1 MIHGFIIHTP
11 EIIPDLTFINAR
23 GMIAP
28 YHSPRWIEFAAWCS
42 STNETTGDLVA
53 GSLWGR
59 GRMTKKTAFWIFLIG
74 TISSAVVFLGATYD
88 THRQVGALS
97 HVDKLSDQ
105 VVAGKR
111 AFEKYNCNDCHTILG
126 FGGYYAPD
134 LTKVVQRVGAEGVRY
149 RVKSPE
155 LAFAKSTRKMPQQN
169 LSDQEITDLVAFFS
183 WVGEINNNDWPP
195 QDSKKRLSRGEQMM
209 VAKVGVSP
217 GAAVFQTK
225 GCMNCHSLNG
235 TGGTFGP
242 ALDKVG
248 AGMSAEE
255 IEKYVR
261 NPKGVNPGSK
271 MPSQKD
277 NLSERE
283 LDEVARFLATLK

>member
-1 MIHGFIIHTP
+1 
-11 EIIPDLTFINAR
+11 
-23 GMIAP
+23 
-28 YHSPRWIEFAAWCS
+28 
-42 STNETTGDLVA
+42 
-53 GSLWGR
+53 
-59 GRMTKKTAFWIFLIG
+59 MTKKIAFWIFLLG
-74 TISSAVVFLGATYD
+74 TLSSTVVFLGLTWD
-88 THRQVGALS
+88 TQRQVTTLAN
-97 HVDKLSDQ
+97 VDKLSDQ

-134 LTKVVQRVGAEGVRY
+134 LTKVVQRVGEEGIRY

-155 LAFAKSTRKMPQQN
+155 LAFANSPRKMPNQHVT
-169 LSDQEITDLVAFFS
+169 DQEINDLVAFFR

-195 QDSKKRLSRGEQMM
+195 QDSKKRLSRGEQLM

-225 GCMNCHSLNG
+225 GCMNCHSLRG

-242 ALDKVG
+242 ALDTIG
-248 AGMSAEE
+248 AGMSAQE
-255 IEKYVR
+255 IGKYIR
-261 NPKGVNPGSK
+261 NPKSVNPNSK
-271 MPSQKD
+271 MPPQKD

-283 LDEVARFLATLK
+283 LDEVAGFLATLK

>member
-1 MIHGFIIHTP
+1 
-11 EIIPDLTFINAR
+11 
-23 GMIAP
+23 
-28 YHSPRWIEFAAWCS
+28 
-42 STNETTGDLVA
+42 
-53 GSLWGR
+53 
-59 GRMTKKTAFWIFLIG
+59 MTKKIAFWIFLIG
-74 TISSAVVFLGATYD
+74 TLSSAAVFLWATYD
-88 THRQVGALS
+88 THRQVGALAN
-97 HVDKLSDQ
+97 VDQLSDQ

-134 LTKVVQRVGAEGVRY
+134 LTKVVQRVGEEGIRY

-155 LAFAKSTRKMPQQN
+155 LAFANSPRKMPQQN
-169 LSDQEITDLVAFFS
+169 LSDREIDDLVAFFR

-225 GCMNCHSLNG
+225 GCMNCHALHG

-242 ALDKVG
+242 ALDLVG
-248 AGMSAEE
+248 RGKTIEE
-255 IEKYVR
+255 IEHYIR
-261 NPKGVNPGSK
+261 NPREVNPKSK
-271 MPSQKD
+271 MPAQKD
-277 NLSERE
+277 NLSRRE
-283 LDEVARFLATLK
+283 LEEVARFLATLK